1 MLQAVSL
8 LMDKV
13 INNKRGLEIVQNR
26 SSKHK
31 TSLENF
37 LYQLNIIWPRLVIKH
52 RAAFELLPKLHLQNY
67 VSQLFYFHLSL

>member
-26 SSKHK
+26 SSLFKIQNK
-31 TSLENF
+31 FRKISLSVKYYLTKIDNK
-37 LYQLNIIWPRLVIKH
+37 I
-52 RAAFELLPKLHLQNY
+52 
-67 VSQLFYFHLSL
+67 